1 MNEPEIWKALY
12 YDNIKPDIYEISKK
26 KILKMISSIRFRDYR
41 N

>member
-12 YDNIKPDIYEISKK
+12 YGNIKPDICMISKRRF
-26 KILKMISSIRFRDYR
+26 LKMISSIRFRDYR